1 LKGRTFIDHYLFWI
15 GMYLFWVTL
24 FRSYTFTLSRT
35 LTVEFCY
42 LIFITADYYLLHHFL
57 IPRYLVKKKY
67 ALFSFALIALIAV
80 SAWLRTLLAIQMN
93 LSVFHATPLP
103 AFQTVLVNSVI
114 NISLWVLVITVIK
127 MFADRTQ
134 ALRQMESLEKER
146 IKNELDYLK
155 AQINPHALFNSI
167 NTVYGHI
174 DKTNPMARKIL
185 LQFSELL
192 RYQLYDCSA
201 DKVDL
206 TSEIEYIK
214 NYVSFQRLRK
224 EDSLTVSLQVE
235 PPEAGLKIAPL
246 LLVVPIEN
254 AFKFVSSYSDKEN
267 KICIRL
273 CTKGTALHCQVSN
286 TIECPQASPLEK
298 SSGIGIANLKRRL
311 ELLYPGKF
319 EYRIHADNDFYE
331 INLNIDLV

>member
-1 LKGRTFIDHYLFWI
+1 
-15 GMYLFWVTL
+15 
-24 FRSYTFTLSRT
+24 
-35 LTVEFCY
+35 
-42 LIFITADYYLLHHFL
+42 
-57 IPRYLVKKKY
+57 LVKRKY
-67 ALFSFALIALIAV
+67 VLFLAAALALIAV
-80 SAWLRTLLAIQMN
+80 SAWLRALLAIEMN
-93 LSVFHATPLP
+93 LSVFHVTPLP
-103 AFQTVLVNSVI
+103 GFQRVFINSII

-134 ALRQMESLEKER
+134 ASRQMESLEKER

-174 DKTNPMARKIL
+174 DKTNPVARKIL

-206 TSEIEYIK
+206 TSELEYIQ
-214 NYVSFQRLRK
+214 NYIAFQRLRK
-224 EDSLTVSLQVE
+224 EDSLTVSLEVQ
-235 PPEAGLKIAPL
+235 PQEAGLKIAPL

-254 AFKFVSSYSDKEN
+254 AFKFVSSYPDREN

-286 TIECPQASPLEK
+286 TIECLEASNLEK

-319 EYRIHADNDFYE
+319 EYKIHADNDFYE